1 METLNNEKSLFINK
15 DKENNGRST
24 IESPFNKIPEGSTL
38 IRKELSE
45 TFKTNAN
52 IVEIREFTEDEIR
65 QQFLAHIRF
74 LVDYFDRDTSLES
87 QKERLS
93 ALAHSILCVID
104 GCAVG
109 LPAFIL
115 APLPHA
121 DDKQFNIESGEN
133 YYPENHDL
141 DVKSDIAG
149 CLHELFYNV
158 R

>member
-1 METLNNEKSLFINK
+1 METLSNENSVFVNT
-15 DKENNGRST
+15 DKENNGSGT
-24 IESPFNKIPEGSTL
+24 IESPFNKIPEGSAL
-38 IRKELSE
+38 VRKELVE
-45 TFKTNAN
+45 TFQTNAN
-52 IVEIREFTEDEIR
+52 IVEVREFTEDEIR
-65 QQFLAHIRF
+65 HQFLEHIRF
-74 LVDYFDRDTSLES
+74 LVDYFDKDTALES

-115 APLPHA
+115 APLPHE
-121 DDKQFNIESGEN
+121 DDKQFNIENGEN

-141 DVKSDIAG
+141 VVKCDIAG
-149 CLHELFYNV
+149 CLHELFYNA